1 MRAPPRALILH
12 LVRSSPE
19 ARKGL
24 DALPEGEMGFEQT
37 MMETGKQVSQANQ
50 EVKRQM
56 NYARSPTEF

>member
-1 MRAPPRALILH
+1 